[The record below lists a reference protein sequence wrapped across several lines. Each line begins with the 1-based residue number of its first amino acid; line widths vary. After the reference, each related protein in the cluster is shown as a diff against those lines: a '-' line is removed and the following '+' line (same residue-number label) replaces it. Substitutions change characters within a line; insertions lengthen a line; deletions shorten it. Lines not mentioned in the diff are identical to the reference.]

1 VNSWWHPVGETND
14 RQHIDEEIRP
24 MSRKIAVIQNP
35 PVLLDLAATLERAV
49 ASIGQVAREGAE
61 LAVFPEAFLPGY
73 PTWIWRLRPGGD
85 MALSGEIH
93 ERLRRNAVDI
103 DGGALSPIAEAAA
116 QHGVTVVCGMHEIDK
131 RYSGST
137 LFNTVVVVGPDGTLL
152 NRHRKLIPTNPERM
166 VWGRGDA
173 SGLRVVDTPVGR
185 IGCLICWENYMP
197 LARYALYAQ
206 NMDMLVAPTWDCGEG
221 WLATMRHIAREGGCW
236 VVSLAT
242 ALHSTDIPAE
252 FPERDKLFGNDEWL
266 CDGGAVVFE
275 PFGGPIAG
283 PLNRRQEILYAEI
296 DPQRAARARR
306 SLDVS
311 GHYARPDIFSLA
323 VDRSV
328 MPPVEFSD

>member
-1 VNSWWHPVGETND
+1 
-14 RQHIDEEIRP
+14 

-103 DGGALSPIAEAAA
+103 DG
-116 QHGVTVVCGMHEIDK
+116 CGMHEIDK

-328 MPPVEFSD
+328 MPPVKFSD

>member
-1 VNSWWHPVGETND
+1 
-14 RQHIDEEIRP
+14 

-328 MPPVEFSD
+328 MPPVQFSD